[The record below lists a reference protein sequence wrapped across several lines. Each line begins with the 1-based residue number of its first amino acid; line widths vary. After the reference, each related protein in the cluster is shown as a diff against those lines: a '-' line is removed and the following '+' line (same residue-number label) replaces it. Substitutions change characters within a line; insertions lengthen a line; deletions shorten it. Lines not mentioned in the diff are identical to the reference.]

1 MARVVQH
8 RTPYSF
14 IVAGVLLVLIG
25 ALSWQAGW
33 DLPLHHLFR
42 LRGTAWTPVVVHLSA
57 LGGFGVMGPVGFLA
71 IGLLLLRRRAGE
83 ALWLFATVASGR
95 LVVEGLKLVITRPRP
110 PLIDRLELVQ
120 SWSFPSSHAA
130 GTLMTCLA
138 LAVVIG
144 GRPAYVLAFLAA
156 LTIGWT
162 RLALAVHW
170 PGDVLAGWGVGLL
183 WLGLALRIHTPARVR
198 PAALAP
204 LVERS
209 TP

>member
-1 MARVVQH
+1 MIQP
-8 RTPYSF
+8 RTSSLF
-14 IVAGVLLVLIG
+14 LIVGLLLVLAG
-25 ALSWQAGW
+25 VVSWQAGW
-33 DLPLHHLFR
+33 DLPLHHFFR
-42 LRGTAWTPVVVHLSA
+42 LRGTAWTSTVVFLSA

-71 IGLLLLRRRAGE
+71 IGILLVRRRAGE
-83 ALWLFATVASGR
+83 ALWLFATVATGR
-95 LVVEGLKLVITRPRP
+95 LAVEGLKLVVTRPRP

-144 GRPAYVLAFLAA
+144 GRPAFFLAFLAA

-183 WLGLALRIHTPARVR
+183 WLGLALRIHTPVRVR
-198 PAALAP
+198 RVPALSSEDGSRP
-204 LVERS
+204 
-209 TP
+209 

>member
-1 MARVVQH
+1 MIQH
-8 RTPYSF
+8 RTSYAL
-14 IVAGVLLVLIG
+14 IVAGVLLVLVG
-25 ALSWQAGW
+25 LVSWQVGW
-33 DLPLHHLFR
+33 DVPLHHLFR
-42 LRGTAWTPVVVHLSA
+42 LRGTAWTPVVVQLSA

-71 IGLLLLRRRAGE
+71 IGLLLWRRRAGE
-83 ALWLFATVASGR
+83 ALWLFTTVASGR
-95 LVVEGLKLVITRPRP
+95 LVVEGLKLLITRPRP

-144 GRPAYVLAFLAA
+144 GRPAFVLAFLAA
-156 LTIGWT
+156 LIIGWT

-170 PGDVLAGWGVGLL
+170 PGDVMAGWGVGLL

-204 LVERS
+204 SAEGS